1 MLKGKLNMEQSS
13 KSSEY
18 FYIVAAIAGLIF
30 TWYFNI
36 QFMID
41 HGGFS
46 LITFLTET
54 FATNG
59 SSSIASDFVVVGL
72 VFLAWSFKE
81 SKRLNMRGWWLFFI
95 LTFGIALAF
104 TMPLFMLI
112 RERRIAASAKEN
124 I

>member
-1 MLKGKLNMEQSS
+1 MEQSS
-13 KSSEY
+13 KSSEF
-18 FYIVAAIAGLIF
+18 FYILASIAGLIF

-36 QFMID
+36 QFIVD

-46 LITFLTET
+46 LVTFLNET

-81 SKRLNMRGWWLFFI
+81 AKRLNMRGWWLFF
-95 LTFGIALAF
+95 LVTFGVALAF

-112 RERRIAASAKEN
+112 RERRIEELANKN